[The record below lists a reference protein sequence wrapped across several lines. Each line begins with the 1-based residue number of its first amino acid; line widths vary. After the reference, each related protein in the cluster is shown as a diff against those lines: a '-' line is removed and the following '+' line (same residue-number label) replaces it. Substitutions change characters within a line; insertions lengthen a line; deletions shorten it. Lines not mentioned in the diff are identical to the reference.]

1 MLYGEREQMR
11 SLLVALL
18 LIVFVVGGAIGAV
31 LLKPTTTLTAQ
42 ANQMVPLERLI
53 AHEREDA
60 IRAESLSALER
71 ANLPARAAVLEQE
84 MAELHAANLRMRATR
99 LEDENRVMLWLL
111 GSANALLVLVVTFVY
126 RNSRRSVAAQNAA
139 ASASAVITK
148 HIQDIDQLS
157 RHVEEISARVQSLAD
172 IMSTGGGIS
181 RAVVNVRS

>member
-1 MLYGEREQMR
+1 MLQGKREKMR
-11 SLLVALL
+11 SFFVALL
-18 LIVFVVGGAIGAV
+18 LSIFVFGGAIGAV
-31 LLKPTTTLTAQ
+31 LLKPAAILTASAQ

-60 IRAESLSALER
+60 IRAESLTALER
-71 ANLPARAAVLEQE
+71 ANLPSRTSVLEEQ

-126 RNSRRSVAAQNAA
+126 RNSRRAIAAQTVAAA
-139 ASASAVITK
+139 ASAVISK
-148 HIQDIDQLS
+148 HIDDIDSLR

-172 IMSTGGGIS
+172 IMASGRPIAS
-181 RAVVNVRS
+181 VRP